1 MVDEEL
7 FELLPVLRNPLLGF
21 EVLVEQGQREILEGD
36 QRDLGTRLPG
46 TLGGD
51 GHELLIEGVF
61 AEAAGE
67 GQNAWHHCSCSNLTD
82 QCASKTCRGRLCGP
96 GTERG

>member
-7 FELLPVLRNPLLGF
+7 FELLPVLRHPLLGF
-21 EVLVEQGQREILEGD
+21 DVLVEQGQREILEGD

-51 GHELLIEGVF
+51 GHELLIEGVP

-67 GQNAWHHCSCSNLTD
+67 GQNAWHHGSCSILTD
-82 QCASKTCRGRLCGP
+82 PCPSTTCRGRLCDP
-96 GTERG
+96 GLVRP